1 MRSNISRQEQEL
13 AMPTSTSR
21 LAVVTGGSSG
31 IGYELAKIAAEEGY
45 DLVIGA
51 DTPLE
56 DAQQSLEALG
66 VDVGAV
72 DCDLSTRQGI
82 DDLLAATRD
91 RPIDLLFANAGH
103 GLGKG
108 FLDQDFEDIRH
119 VISTNVTGTLYLLH
133 RVAAKMRDQ
142 GYGRILVT
150 GSIAGFQ
157 PGAYQ
162 AVYNGTKAFVDSFA
176 LALREELGDTGVV
189 VTCLMP
195 GVTDTKFFER
205 AGMLDTKVGAGPKM
219 DPAKVA
225 RIGFDAL
232 MAGEADVVAGW
243 KNKMI
248 VAASEMTPG
257 ERVAKKHAKMARP
270 GSAGADRG

>member
-1 MRSNISRQEQEL
+1 MQMSSSKL
-13 AMPTSTSR
+13 A
-21 LAVVTGGSSG
+21 LVTGGSSG

-51 DTPLE
+51 DTPLD
-56 DAQQSLEALG
+56 DAQQSLQALG
-66 VDVGAV
+66 VDVAAI

-103 GLGKG
+103 GLGDA
-108 FLDQDFEDIRH
+108 FLEQNFEDIRH
-119 VISTNVTGTLYLLH
+119 VIDTNVTGTLYLLH
-133 RVAAKMRDQ
+133 RVAAKMRAQ

-162 AVYNGTKAFVDSFA
+162 AVYNGTKAFVDSFS
-176 LALREELGDTGVV
+176 LALREELKDTGVV

-205 AGMLDTKVGAGPKM
+205 AGMLDTKIGAGPKM

-225 RIGFDAL
+225 RIGYDAL
-232 MAGEADVVAGW
+232 LAGEADVVAGW
-243 KNKMI
+243 KNKLA
-248 VAASEMTPG
+248 VAASDVTPG
-257 ERVAKKHAKMARP
+257 ETIAKKHAKMAKP
-270 GSAGADRG
+270 GSANARH